1 MNLKIIQMVIG
12 GDGCLQ
18 TLSMSITYEKKKEN
32 QIIGATFTRGK
43 VYKGMYNDR
52 ILVAVK
58 EHQLHKNPVGEPE
71 LHDHQEVDGT
81 TAYANSLA
89 FLASEENKHQNFIR
103 YLGHAIHPIIKD
115 GKIIQEFR

>member
-1 MNLKIIQMVIG
+1 MILVNLEE
-12 GDGCLQ
+12 DCLQ
-18 TLSMSITYEKKKEN
+18 TVSLNITYEKREEIRIVGEKR
-32 QIIGATFTRGK
+32 TRGK
-43 VYKGMYNDR
+43 VYKGTYNNQ

-58 EHQLHKNPVGEPE
+58 EHQLERNTEGEPE
-71 LHDHQEVDGT
+71 FKDYLHKVDRT

-103 YLGHAIHPIIKD
+103 YFGHTIHSVIKD